1 MSGPDARIPRG
12 TVLYPEVVKVH
23 FDGACNPPRG
33 GGIAT
38 YGFTIDG
45 DRLRYE
51 ERGLAV
57 RPGAS
62 HATNNVAE
70 YTGAIRA
77 LEWLRSRGFRGAV
90 LIHGDSQ
97 LVIRQMNGEYAIRK
111 EHLKAYHEHLR
122 ALAQQFAEVTFRWV
136 PREENTR
143 ADELTKLALEEAR
156 AELVRE
162 PSAARPDREERA
174 PNDRGRQRDSYAQRT
189 V

>member
-1 MSGPDARIPRG
+1 MSGPEVRIPRG
-12 TVLYPEVVKVH
+12 TVLYPGVVDVH

-33 GGIAT
+33 GGVAT
-38 YGFTIDG
+38 YGFTIAG
-45 DRLRYE
+45 DRLAYE

-57 RPGAS
+57 RPGVA

-77 LEWLRSRGFRGAV
+77 LEWLRSRGYRGAV
-90 LIHGDSQ
+90 LLHGDSQ

-111 EHLKAYHEHLR
+111 EHLKAYHAHLT
-122 ALAQQFAEVTFRWV
+122 ALAREFAEVTFHWV

-156 AELVRE
+156 AEIAGTHPEAPMDSEE
-162 PSAARPDREERA
+162 PASGPD
-174 PNDRGRQRDSYAQRT
+174 P
-189 V
+189 

>member
-1 MSGPDARIPRG
+1 MSAPESRLPRG
-12 TVLYPEVVKVH
+12 TVLYPGVVDVH
-23 FDGACNPPRG
+23 FDGACNPARG

-38 YGFTIDG
+38 YGFTIEG
-45 DRLRYE
+45 ERLRYE

-57 RPGAS
+57 RPGAA

-90 LIHGDSQ
+90 ILRGDSQ

-111 EHLKAYHEHLR
+111 EHLKAYHEHLS
-122 ALAQQFAEVTFRWV
+122 ALARQFVEVSFRWV

-156 AELVRE
+156 AEAAGVS
-162 PSAARPDREERA
+162 PSADLGREEPA
-174 PNDRGRQRDSYAQRT
+174 AGHEG
-189 V
+189 